1 MTETTPTNEAT
12 DQALVQ
18 MLTGAWTTQLI
29 AAVARLGIPDQ
40 LAIAQPQ
47 SSEQLARTVDADA
60 GALHRVMRALT
71 SLGVFADDGSG
82 QYALTRISE
91 RLRSGQSGSMRDF
104 FLAETDDVHRRSW
117 DALVNAIRTGLPQPL
132 AVLGASVFD
141 YYSKHVEEGEQF
153 GRAMQNVSAISASGV
168 LANYD
173 FSSARLI
180 VDVAGGNGSF
190 LRTILQQHQQTTG
203 VVVDLPYMENQALA
217 SIELDGLQNRCRFE
231 ACDIFKAVPSG
242 GDIYL
247 LRFILHDWNDAESR
261 RILQTIRTAIPLAG
275 RVLTV
280 EMLVPETNEP
290 GFVQLMDIN
299 MLVMTGGRERTAAEY
314 RDLYAAAGFQ
324 LVRTIPTGTPFFILE
339 GEPV

>member
-47 SSEQLARTVDADA
+47 TSEQLARTVDADA

-82 QYALTRISE
+82 QYALTPISE

-190 LRTILQQHQQTTG
+190 LRAILQQHQQTTG
-203 VVVDLPYMENQALA
+203 VVVDLPYMQSQTLA
-217 SIELDGLQNRCRFE
+217 SIEHDGLQIRCRFE

-261 RILQTIRTAIPLAG
+261 RILQTIRTAIPLSG
-275 RVLTV
+275 RVLIV
-280 EMLVPETNEP
+280 EMLVPEANEP

-314 RDLYAAAGFQ
+314 GDLYAAAGFQ

-339 GEPV
+339 GQPV

>member
-1 MTETTPTNEAT
+1 MTETTPSNEAT

-117 DALVNAIRTGLPQPL
+117 DALVSAIRTGLPQPL

-190 LRTILQQHQQTTG
+190 LRAILQQHQQTTG
-203 VVVDLPYMENQALA
+203 VVVDLPYMESQALA

-261 RILQTIRTAIPLAG
+261 RILQTIRTAIPLGG